1 MNIFFKTIG
10 TQGTIIATTPQLPL
24 LSLNHSLFLEFLNE
38 SGFVVEQT
46 TLTECSGILSGEA
59 TFPSSS
65 LVFYQLRGHDI
76 GLSPFVFSISGYGD
90 LTFQP
95 PSFTFELVNINP
107 IAIAPSQTSQA
118 KATIYYD
125 YWENRYIGVHI
136 DAVIS
141 PPSLMTVNF
150 LERPEILR
158 SGEFAMVSFEVIAAN
173 TISPGSSLSLN
184 ISIVDNCKFHQMN
197 VSIPVVLC
205 NPISVTVTN
214 ISTLNSEY
222 SLLITWNE
230 PLYSISGLLQ
240 TYRLLFEFE
249 NKTKLNVDVSSSNM
263 TYMIEQ
269 LSPYELVYVQII
281 AFNNTGANI
290 GCSAKQMFR
299 SKEGSKSY
307 PKYVYL

>member
-1 MNIFFKTIG
+1 M
-10 TQGTIIATTPQLPL
+10 
-24 LSLNHSLFLEFLNE
+24 SLNHSLFLEFLNE

-59 TFPSSS
+59 TFPPSS

-76 GLSPFVFSISGYGD
+76 GLSPFVFSISGYDD

-95 PSFTFELVNINP
+95 PSFIFELVNINP
-107 IAIAPSQTSQA
+107 IPIAPSQTSQV

-125 YWENRYIGVHI
+125 YWANRYIGVHI
-136 DAVIS
+136 DAVVS

-150 LERPEILR
+150 LKRPQILH
-158 SGEFAMVSFEVIAAN
+158 SGEFAMVSFEVVGAN

-184 ISIVDNCKFHQMN
+184 ISIVDNCKLHQTN

-214 ISTLNSEY
+214 SSTLNSEY
-222 SLLITWNE
+222 SLLIAWNE
-230 PLYSISGLLQ
+230 PIYSISGVLQ

-249 NKTKLNVDVSSSNM
+249 NKTKVNVDVSSSNM

-269 LSPYELVYVQII
+269 LKPYELVYVQII
-281 AFNNTGANI
+281 AYNNSGTI
-290 GCSAKQMFR
+290 VGCSARQMFR
-299 SKEGSKSY
+299 SKEGSKY
-307 PKYVYL
+307 YLEYIHF